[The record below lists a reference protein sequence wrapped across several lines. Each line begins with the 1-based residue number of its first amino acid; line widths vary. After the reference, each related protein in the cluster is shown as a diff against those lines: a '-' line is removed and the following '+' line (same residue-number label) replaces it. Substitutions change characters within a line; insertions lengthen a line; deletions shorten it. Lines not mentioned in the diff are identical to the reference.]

1 MKNKMNIIKNAIMLY
16 GMSFAKMIFPLLT
29 LPYLTRILSVDSYGA
44 VAYVKSTMSFLQV
57 IVDFGFMLSGTKEIV
72 ECNNDEQRIGVVAG
86 DIVLARIL
94 VAGICFLGLLV
105 TVFLVPILSKF
116 KLYTILS
123 FGSVFLSIFLLD
135 YLFRGIEKMEIITIR
150 YVFMR
155 GISTLLTFI
164 FVKSDKDI
172 LLIPILDLI
181 GSLAAIVLVFKELKI
196 LNINIR
202 ISSLKNILK
211 ELKVSCVY
219 FTSNMASTIFA
230 AANTLIIGMTL
241 STSDV
246 AYWSVCIQLVNAVQ
260 ALYTPITDAIYPEMI
275 KQKNINL
282 VGKISITFFPLL
294 LLGCVFTFITARWDL
309 LIIAGEKYVS
319 GYKILRLLIPVFF
332 FSFYS
337 ILLGWPTLGAI
348 QKETQVMKTTIFSA
362 LFQLLGFIILRKMNM
377 FIITNIAILRS
388 LTEFAL
394 VSTRFIYVLKY
405 RKSFNAEVIK

>member
-155 GISTLLTFI
+155 GISTLLRFI
-164 FVKSDKDI
+164 FV
-172 LLIPILDLI
+172 
-181 GSLAAIVLVFKELKI
+181 
-196 LNINIR
+196 
-202 ISSLKNILK
+202 
-211 ELKVSCVY
+211 
-219 FTSNMASTIFA
+219 
-230 AANTLIIGMTL
+230 
-241 STSDV
+241 
-246 AYWSVCIQLVNAVQ
+246 
-260 ALYTPITDAIYPEMI
+260 
-275 KQKNINL
+275 
-282 VGKISITFFPLL
+282 
-294 LLGCVFTFITARWDL
+294 
-309 LIIAGEKYVS
+309 
-319 GYKILRLLIPVFF
+319 
-332 FSFYS
+332 
-337 ILLGWPTLGAI
+337 
-348 QKETQVMKTTIFSA
+348 
-362 LFQLLGFIILRKMNM
+362 
-377 FIITNIAILRS
+377 
-388 LTEFAL
+388 
-394 VSTRFIYVLKY
+394 
-405 RKSFNAEVIK
+405 